1 MNTNFKTALFGGF
14 DREDVVNYIQQIS
27 RESQQ
32 RISALEAE
40 NQDLQERNRSM
51 EAELNTLRRAALE
64 NGARERVM
72 IGKYPTCVLHLTMP
86 YDQVDV
92 NVHPN
97 KTDVRFSNNQVIYGT
112 IYSVVSK
119 VLDGLSEALEIIK
132 EPVVSQS
139 ENFSNQ
145 EKEDIISNEKRNNSV
160 THNQPFI
167 ASFCDHSAV
176 PEPETKGTD
185 ERIFLENKKF
195 IEELERA
202 EAERKTTPEHE
213 KPVPT
218 FAVPPDEA
226 REKQQTEIEVT
237 EEVRIIGQALNTYLI
252 FESGNALYFIDQ
264 HAAHERLLYDAL
276 IERMENRTLVIQPL

>member
-1 MNTNFKTALFGGF
+1 M
-14 DREDVVNYIQQIS
+14 
-27 RESQQ
+27 
-32 RISALEAE
+32 
-40 NQDLQERNRSM
+40 
-51 EAELNTLRRAALE
+51 
-64 NGARERVM
+64 
-72 IGKYPTCVLHLTMP
+72 
-86 YDQVDV
+86 
-92 NVHPN
+92 NVHPEQ
-97 KTDVRFSNNQVIYGT
+97 DGRAFFQQSSDYGT

-176 PEPETKGTD
+176 PEAETKGTD

-202 EAERKTTPEHE
+202 EAERKTTPEQE

-218 FAVPPDEA
+218 FAVPDEA
-226 REKQQTEIEVT
+226 REKQQTEVKVT

-276 IERMENRTLVIQPL
+276 IERMENRTLGHSAAVGPLCLSREPSGRLVFIR